1 MMTMMIRMVGVMM
14 MMTMTDNDDNVNNND
29 DDDDEEEE
37 EEEDDDDDDDDDSV
51 GGSVVAS
58 MMTNWRGVNKQAF
71 YSLMDINWCTGQNC
85 SGLMFYNTKI
95 NQAKE
100 LQLVKNMWFVC
111 LNHVICVPLWFCYRV

>member
-1 MMTMMIRMVGVMM
+1 MTMMIRMVGVMMMM

-29 DDDDEEEE
+29 DDDD
-37 EEEDDDDDDDDDSV
+37 DDDDDYDDDSV

-85 SGLMFYNTKI
+85 SGLMFYDTKI
-95 NQAKE
+95 NQAKD
-100 LQLVKNMWFVC
+100 LQLVKNM
-111 LNHVICVPLWFCYRV
+111 

>member
-1 MMTMMIRMVGVMM
+1 MTMMIRMVGVMM

-29 DDDDEEEE
+29 DDDDDDDDEEEEEE

-85 SGLMFYNTKI
+85 SGLMFYDTKI

-100 LQLVKNMWFVC
+100 LQLVKNM
-111 LNHVICVPLWFCYRV
+111 

>member
-1 MMTMMIRMVGVMM
+1 MGIMMTMMIRMVGVMM

-29 DDDDEEEE
+29 DDDDDDDDDEEEEE

-58 MMTNWRGVNKQAF
+58 MMTNWRVVNKQAF

-100 LQLVKNMWFVC
+100 LQLVKNM
-111 LNHVICVPLWFCYRV
+111 

>member
-1 MMTMMIRMVGVMM
+1 MGIMMTMMIRMVGVMM

-29 DDDDEEEE
+29 DDDDDEEEE
-37 EEEDDDDDDDDDSV
+37 EEEEDDDDDDDDDDSV

-100 LQLVKNMWFVC
+100 LQLVKNM
-111 LNHVICVPLWFCYRV
+111 

>member
-1 MMTMMIRMVGVMM
+1 MGIMMTMMIRMVVVMVM
-14 MMTMTDNDDNVNNND
+14 TMMTMTDNDDNVNNDDDDDDD
-29 DDDDEEEE
+29 DDDDEDDE
-37 EEEDDDDDDDDDSV
+37 DDDDDDDDSV

-85 SGLMFYNTKI
+85 SGLMFYDTKI

-100 LQLVKNMWFVC
+100 LQLVKNM
-111 LNHVICVPLWFCYRV
+111 

>member
-1 MMTMMIRMVGVMM
+1 MTMMIRMVGVMM

-58 MMTNWRGVNKQAF
+58 MMTNWRGVNNQAF

-100 LQLVKNMWFVC
+100 LQLVKNM
-111 LNHVICVPLWFCYRV
+111 